1 MELLEIMVGKY
12 MQDMLVSGTGQVMYA
27 NCYFSLTEDRWMK
40 IENSNRYNVHILLPK
55 RKEDD
60 SRICYHIAS
69 KETIWVPIDY
79 WTDVD
84 WNETTLISSE
94 GNIPICIN
102 KVNDN
107 EEKGTIWKMDFFE
120 FSMKQEEFKLVV
132 PSCDAKKIIYQ
143 CFLSSVEDAYTQYI
157 GDMTIADN
165 ERILPWKSTIF
176 STVVEFDY
184 KTIVVL
190 KENEEGEECDMGLIS
205 TLLTGGILIGKVCQV
220 IAGGISSLVTD
231 EETGTRLSENYVSF
245 DDMRIGMYSSPES
258 SELKLYAFNCSNVE
272 KTVQFPV
279 DDNGNSLLYSIPATC
294 KQELSSQLSNC
305 KSPDGMLQL
314 ATVGNTSNAGDGV
327 VSAKIHIENLIVGN
341 LGSSINV
348 YGYNISAD
356 TDGLLISGA
365 ASADMTYCELTAK
378 SGIKITVMQ
387 DISPVAGDTQKNKYN
402 LNFKDYGITQDD
414 VLSGM
419 IQFNTSTTTWKELC
433 EKQQSKLD
441 SEGAIPFSDADQR
454 LLRRVGAL
462 K

>member
-1 MELLEIMVGKY
+1 M
-12 MQDMLVSGTGQVMYA
+12 D
-27 NCYFSLTEDRWMK
+27 
-40 IENSNRYNVHILLPK
+40 ENSNRYNVHLLLPK

-190 KENEEGEECDMGLIS
+190 KENEEGEEC
-205 TLLTGGILIGKVCQV
+205 
-220 IAGGISSLVTD
+220 
-231 EETGTRLSENYVSF
+231 
-245 DDMRIGMYSSPES
+245 
-258 SELKLYAFNCSNVE
+258 
-272 KTVQFPV
+272 
-279 DDNGNSLLYSIPATC
+279 
-294 KQELSSQLSNC
+294 
-305 KSPDGMLQL
+305 
-314 ATVGNTSNAGDGV
+314 
-327 VSAKIHIENLIVGN
+327 LIVGN